1 MNDFRESIQSE
12 ILEIEKLHNK
22 CSFDVS
28 MRLGKTFCML
38 KIASKFNK
46 VIVSYPSEPIYN
58 SWISDA
64 NKFGIDVSNITF
76 TTNISLNK
84 HDLKRYDCLICDEF
98 DTLSVSNLEYIVQ
111 NMPENVKMFSGTPPI
126 NRDKKWYIDNFF
138 PIVYVKKLD
147 ETIGHTS
154 KDYKIIV
161 HLIDGKKTLLKLK
174 SGKTWSEYNKIKW
187 LEDKYYKTN
196 NWNDMLV
203 LINAIKSSKAKFDY
217 LKKLVQSDEREII
230 FVETKKQCDELCIP
244 SYYSDNE
251 QSEENLIKFQSG
263 EINKLVTINQLKASI
278 TFNNLNR
285 AIVLHTYSNY
295 SKAQQKLGRCL
306 TYSENNVADLNI
318 LCLRD
323 SIDEKWVRKSL
334 KGFDSSKITFNNK

>member
-1 MNDFRESIQSE
+1 MNDFREKVQNE

-28 MRLGKTFCML
+28 VRLGKTYCML
-38 KIASKFNK
+38 NIAKRFNR
-46 VIVSYPSEPIYN
+46 VIVSYPNEPIYN
-58 SWISDA
+58 SWILDA
-64 NKFGIDVSNITF
+64 DKFGIDISNITF

-84 HDLKRYDCLICDEF
+84 HDLKQYDCLICDEF
-98 DTLSVSNLEYIVQ
+98 DTLSVNNLEYIVQ

-126 NRDKKWYIDNFF
+126 NGDKRWYINNFF

-154 KDYKIIV
+154 KDYRITV
-161 HLIDGKKTLLKLK
+161 HLIDGKNTLLKLK
-174 SGKTWSEYNKIKW
+174 SGKTWSEHNKIKW

-196 NWNDMLV
+196 NWNDMLI

-217 LKKLVQSDEREII
+217 LKQLVKSNEREII
-230 FVETKKQCDELCIP
+230 FVETKKQCDEIKLP
-244 SYYSDNE
+244 SYYSDNKD
-251 QSEENLIKFQSG
+251 SEENLIKFQSE
-263 EINKLVTINQLKASI
+263 EINKLVTINQLKASV

-285 AIVLHTYSNY
+285 ATVLHTYANY
-295 SKAQQKLGRCL
+295 SKAQQKLARCL

-318 LCLRD
+318 LCLKAT
-323 SIDEKWVRKSL
+323 IDENWVRKSL
-334 KGFDSSKITFNNK
+334 KGFDSNKITFNNK